1 MFDRTNRFLL
11 AAGVLTLVLCGLSFS
26 VDVRLLLFLPALPA
40 FCFQYLVLRMTSDR
54 VLRLLPLFLLAL
66 WAGVGWLIL
75 TLATGWDGLLGV
87 LMLFTSIA
95 PAVGLAA
102 AGLFFFLR
110 RRKE

>member
-1 MFDRTNRFLL
+1 MFDRTNRILL
-11 AAGVLTLVLCGLSFS
+11 TAGVLTLVLCGFSFS

-40 FCFQYLVLRMTSDR
+40 FCFQYLVLRMTPDR
-54 VLRLLPLFLLAL
+54 VLRLFPLFLLAL

-75 TLATGWDGLLGV
+75 VLASGWDGLLGV
-87 LMLFTSIA
+87 LMLYTSIA

-102 AGLFFFLR
+102 AGLFFFLH